1 VYVPPELKVLHPRSR
16 IAVVEVLGEH
26 DLSTE
31 DEARDL
37 FLRLVSENEL
47 VVIDLSETEFVDSS
61 FLAILMRSRTA
72 AHEQGH
78 SVLLQVKRESNV
90 GRTLEMTGL
99 LKLFNHVSTREEALH
114 SNSPA
119 DALASSS
126 GA

>member
-1 VYVPPELKVLHPRSR
+1 MYVPPELKVLHPESG

-61 FLAILMRSRTA
+61 FLAILMRARTA
-72 AHEQGH
+72 AYEQGH
-78 SVLLQVKRESNV
+78 SVLLQVTRESNV
-90 GRTLEMTGL
+90 GRTLAITRL

-114 SNSPA
+114 SMSPA
-119 DALASSS
+119 DAPAPSP